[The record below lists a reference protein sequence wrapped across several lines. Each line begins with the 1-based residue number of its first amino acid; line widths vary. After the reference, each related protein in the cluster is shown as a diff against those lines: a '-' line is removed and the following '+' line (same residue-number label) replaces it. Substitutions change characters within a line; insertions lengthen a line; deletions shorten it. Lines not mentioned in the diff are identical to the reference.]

1 MFRHKRTSLDRLV
14 TIVKNSSVADN
25 DIVYRVIYE
34 MNFNTIEEYPPK
46 NWEKKTLFNTL
57 FKKLNRYIKIL
68 PIPIIGMDRQYNR
81 QVLTRPVLQ
90 GAKYGSIA
98 GLIATWSISTAI
110 AASELELGLPISTF
124 YAIIG
129 ISLGSIDLI
138 TAAYLGFGLHLAT
151 GTILGA
157 VIGGLAVRVEMRK
170 NITNIFNPYRS
181 ILMGIGT
188 GIIVWLILFLP
199 ITALIIQPSID
210 RIIEI
215 VPLSQENTM
224 LSVFD
229 GNNLSQSFRGI
240 AISAVAFHIIWGA
253 IFGFI
258 ISSLL
263 RIRFRSSLLSASS
276 STMQNRQFI
285 GSPLKT
291 IYFGLVA
298 GLVSSLAISG
308 LILLVEKINSL
319 PVGTFYYVLVS
330 ALTNSYSGNTETV
343 IALGLALHLLA
354 GSFLGLI
361 MSIPY
366 VLLRNIR
373 EDGINRKK
381 MSFIE
386 KYSSIY
392 GIAFGFGL
400 WLMIF
405 LPVTFMIVIPLLNSF
420 EFQDIMIG
428 QRVPTGEVASTTFYG
443 LLSMMD
449 RIIYGAL
456 AFNVLYGLL
465 TAIMLQSFSQKYP
478 VTDNKHERQDK
489 EADLI

>member
-1 MFRHKRTSLDRLV
+1 M
-14 TIVKNSSVADN
+14 SS
-25 DIVYRVIYE
+25 YGSWK
-34 MNFNTIEEYPPK
+34 PK
-46 NWEKKTLFNTL
+46 SILIISSRKM
-57 FKKLNRYIKIL
+57 NRYIKIL
-68 PIPIIGMDRQYNR
+68 PFQYICMGQHENP
-81 QVLTRPVLQ
+81 QVLARPVVK

-129 ISLGSIDLI
+129 ISLGSNDFI
-138 TAAYLGFGLHLAT
+138 ASAYLGFGSHLAT

-229 GNNLSQSFRGI
+229 SSNLSQSFRGI

-276 STMQNRQFI
+276 SMIQNRQFI

-319 PVGTFYYVLVS
+319 PVGIFYYVLVS

-373 EDGINRKK
+373 EDGINRKI
-381 MSFIE
+381 SFIE

-400 WLMIF
+400 WLVIF

-420 EFQDIMIG
+420 EFQDIMIR
-428 QRVPTGEVASTTFYG
+428 QRIPTGEVASTTFYG

-478 VTDNKHERQDK
+478 VKDNKHERQHK
-489 EADLI
+489 KTDLI

>member
-1 MFRHKRTSLDRLV
+1 
-14 TIVKNSSVADN
+14 
-25 DIVYRVIYE
+25 
-34 MNFNTIEEYPPK
+34 
-46 NWEKKTLFNTL
+46 
-57 FKKLNRYIKIL
+57 
-68 PIPIIGMDRQYNR
+68 MDGQYNR

-129 ISLGSIDLI
+129 ISLGSNDFI

-157 VIGGLAVRVEMRK
+157 IIGGLAVRVEMRK

-229 GNNLSQSFRGI
+229 SSNLSQSFRGI

-276 STMQNRQFI
+276 SMIQNRQFI

-319 PVGTFYYVLVS
+319 PVGIFYYVLVS

-373 EDGINRKK
+373 EDGINRKI
-381 MSFIE
+381 SFIE

-400 WLMIF
+400 WLVIF

-420 EFQDIMIG
+420 EFQDIMIR
-428 QRVPTGEVASTTFYG
+428 QRIPTGEVASTTFYG

-478 VTDNKHERQDK
+478 VKDNKHERQHK
-489 EADLI
+489 KTDLI

>member
-1 MFRHKRTSLDRLV
+1 
-14 TIVKNSSVADN
+14 
-25 DIVYRVIYE
+25 
-34 MNFNTIEEYPPK
+34 
-46 NWEKKTLFNTL
+46 
-57 FKKLNRYIKIL
+57 
-68 PIPIIGMDRQYNR
+68 MDRQENP
-81 QVLTRPVLQ
+81 QVFRRPVAK

-129 ISLGSIDLI
+129 LSLGSNDFISS
-138 TAAYLGFGLHLAT
+138 AYLGFGLHVAT

-170 NITNIFNPYRS
+170 NIANIFNPYRS

-188 GIIVWLILFLP
+188 GILVWLILFLP
-199 ITALIIQPSID
+199 ITALIVQPSIG
-210 RIIEI
+210 RIAEI
-215 VPLSQENTM
+215 LPLDQENTV
-224 LSVFD
+224 LSVIAAD
-229 GNNLSQSFRGI
+229 NVTQSFRGI
-240 AISAVAFHIIWGA
+240 AISAVAFHIVWGA

-258 ISSLL
+258 FSSLI
-263 RIRFRSSLLSASS
+263 RISFRASLLSPSS
-276 STMQNRQFI
+276 SQIQSSQFI
-285 GSPLKT
+285 DSPLRT
-291 IYFGLVA
+291 LYFGLVA
-298 GLVSSLAISG
+298 GLISSLAISG

-319 PVGTFYYVLVS
+319 PVGTFYYVLIS

-343 IALGLALHLLA
+343 VALGLAVHLVA
-354 GSFLGLI
+354 GSLLGLV
-361 MSIPY
+361 MSIPF

-373 EDGINRKK
+373 GDGINRK

-400 WLMIF
+400 WLVIF

-428 QRVPTGEVASTTFYG
+428 QRVPTGEVASTTFFG
-443 LLSMMD
+443 LLSMID
-449 RIIYGAL
+449 RIVYGAL
-456 AFNVLYGLL
+456 AFNIFYGLL
-465 TAIMLQSFSQKYP
+465 TAIMLQSFSQKYI
-478 VTDNKHERQDK
+478 VTDNKHERQHK
-489 EADLI
+489 EPGLV